1 MAALYNITL
10 TTNWTPELY
19 PKQFPTWRPPAQW
32 SQVWG
37 YSHAKPHILYEIG
50 SVASDGVAS
59 FVETGSSDS
68 LLSDLDLSSVLDIV
82 TSPAITSGAGTS
94 RTTVFVD
101 GTYSKVCDCLL
112 RLEADYVPPSGVTDV
127 QAGPLS
133 GLVCWCG
140 QPRPLRG
147 WSARGLS

>member
-1 MAALYNITL
+1 MMLSISKVAAMYNITL

-32 SQVWG
+32 SQMWG
-37 YSHAKPHILYEIG
+37 YSHSRPHILYEIG

-59 FVETGSSDS
+59 FVETGSSDT
-68 LLSDLDLSSVLDIV
+68 LLSELDLRSVLDIV

-101 GTYSKVCDCLL
+101 GTNSKVVNDF
-112 RLEADYVPPSGVTDV
+112 STKH
-127 QAGPLS
+127 
-133 GLVCWCG
+133 
-140 QPRPLRG
+140 
-147 WSARGLS
+147 

>member
-1 MAALYNITL
+1 MYNITL

-32 SQVWG
+32 SQMWG
-37 YSHAKPHILYEIG
+37 YSHARPHILYEIG

-68 LLSDLDLSSVLDIV
+68 LLSELDLSSVLDIV
-82 TSPAITSGAGTS
+82 TSPAITSGSGTS

-101 GTYSKVCDCLL
+101 GTNSKVGGFSIK
-112 RLEADYVPPSGVTDV
+112 Y
-127 QAGPLS
+127 
-133 GLVCWCG
+133 
-140 QPRPLRG
+140 
-147 WSARGLS
+147 

>member
-37 YSHAKPHILYEIG
+37 YSHAQPHILYEIG

-101 GTYSKVCDCLL
+101 GTYSKVCNCLL
-112 RLEADYVPPSGVTDV
+112 H
-127 QAGPLS
+127 
-133 GLVCWCG
+133 
-140 QPRPLRG
+140 
-147 WSARGLS
+147 